1 MARSKKVR
9 VGGTSVEISDV
20 MDRIVE
26 QVRTGAGAEVLEAM
40 ENYQAELLKTT
51 MEFWPVGRER
61 KPLAGEPQAGG
72 KRKHSK
78 NMFSQRTEITANG
91 VEVTIGNDAAWA
103 WAIRWSHQKQV
114 WKGKKGRKPWAEL
127 VTKPGKKD
135 ARKIADM
142 MAEKLV
148 ELANET
154 AGEK

>member
-1 MARSKKVR
+1 MMARSKKVR

-20 MDRIVE
+20 MDRVVE

-40 ENYQAELLKTT
+40 ENYQAALLKDAV
-51 MEFWPVGRER
+51 EFWPVGRER

-72 KRKHSK
+72 KRKHSV
-78 NMFSQRTEITANG
+78 NMFSTRTEITANG
-91 VEVTIGNDAAWA
+91 VEVTLGNEAAWA
-103 WAIRWSHQKQV
+103 WAVRFGRNAYPSP
-114 WKGKKGRKPWAEL
+114 GRKPWAEL
-127 VTKPGKKD
+127 ITKPGKKD